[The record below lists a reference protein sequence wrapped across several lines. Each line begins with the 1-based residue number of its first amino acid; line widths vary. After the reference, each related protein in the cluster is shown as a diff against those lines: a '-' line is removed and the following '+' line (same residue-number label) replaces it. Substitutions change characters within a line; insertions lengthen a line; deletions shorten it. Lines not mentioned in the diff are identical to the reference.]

1 MLPPAGLEL
10 PEEVLPDSLVFRDAS
25 TRDVFS
31 ALGLFADV
39 SVIFDPAFVDERLSV
54 DLRGATLTT
63 ALTSVARSTRNF
75 YRVTAPQTVTVIP
88 DTPAKRREY
97 EQEIVQTFY
106 LSKPNCRCQATPP
119 QLHGPYYQWTRKVR
133 GKTVTVRL
141 TEQQAERVRH
151 WIENGRQLDRIVVEM
166 ETLSLRMTERLLR
179 QTKPE

>member
-1 MLPPAGLEL
+1 MSCG
-10 PEEVLPDSLVFRDAS
+10 
-25 TRDVFS
+25 
-31 ALGLFADV
+31 
-39 SVIFDPAFVDERLSV
+39 
-54 DLRGATLTT
+54 
-63 ALTSVARSTRNF
+63 
-75 YRVTAPQTVTVIP
+75 
-88 DTPAKRREY
+88 
-97 EQEIVQTFY
+97 
-106 LSKPNCRCQATPP
+106 KPNCRCQATPP